1 MRRPVALCALV
12 VAIASVAGTSHAD
25 ELDEWCAGAKKASSI
40 VICSDAQLREQA
52 IARNKLF
59 ETARAKL
66 SPEAYKTLS
75 DDQSRW
81 IKVYTAGCGISID
94 DPPPTVPIPQRVIDC
109 YRRESRD
116 RTAQLTERL
125 SGPGIAAAGQPAPS
139 AASGGAPPDDQM
151 KAYIDAVQ
159 QEIRCLDHAVG
170 ALDDRI
176 TPAEVVAAA
185 AQTQCM
191 RERRKSCEMVARLAG
206 MHCDEGWLPEELK
219 EELPQVVATV
229 LKFRRGGNRTS
240 VASDQTGSFLE
251 LPGGPVTWTYDLRTV
266 DLVEPGK
273 FTVTVI
279 LGLNPDVMAFKLN
292 ALDTLRPLCNRS
304 DGQYPAPAGLLTLGE
319 PDMRVETIRV
329 RTGSNQFGRDEKMVE
344 WPVPYRRLA
353 DPDGRGGLKEEL
365 SFVVCWGGNPP
376 DGNQWYSEKRNSIMT
391 TSRVK
396 YLFDCNRGVMGSF
409 VDDRDD
415 ASKALMGSVRSGF
428 RIGGMVRDYLAVC
441 RKVTGNDPYPPR

>member
-1 MRRPVALCALV
+1 M
-12 VAIASVAGTSHAD
+12 
-25 ELDEWCAGAKKASSI
+25 
-40 VICSDAQLREQA
+40 
-52 IARNKLF
+52 
-59 ETARAKL
+59 
-66 SPEAYKTLS
+66 
-75 DDQSRW
+75 
-81 IKVYTAGCGISID
+81 
-94 DPPPTVPIPQRVIDC
+94 
-109 YRRESRD
+109 
-116 RTAQLTERL
+116 
-125 SGPGIAAAGQPAPS
+125 
-139 AASGGAPPDDQM
+139 
-151 KAYIDAVQ
+151 
-159 QEIRCLDHAVG
+159 
-170 ALDDRI
+170 
-176 TPAEVVAAA
+176 
-185 AQTQCM
+185 
-191 RERRKSCEMVARLAG
+191 
-206 MHCDEGWLPEELK
+206 
-219 EELPQVVATV
+219 
-229 LKFRRGGNRTS
+229 
-240 VASDQTGSFLE
+240 
-251 LPGGPVTWTYDLRTV
+251 
-266 DLVEPGK
+266 
-273 FTVTVI
+273 TVI

-441 RKVTGNDPYPPR
+441 RKVTGKDPYPPQ